1 MDAMRAHATQIAVD
15 GPFFALS
22 NMLGMQVFGVEY
34 YTLAKGMACEPFDA
48 DGRETDLFAG
58 VSI

>member
-1 MDAMRAHATQIAVD
+1 VD

-34 YTLAKGMACEPFDA
+34 YTLAKGEISEPFDA
-48 DGRETDLFAG
+48 DGRETDLFSG
-58 VSI
+58 ISI